1 VHLTIHDEPDEAE
14 WNAIDRG
21 LEAHSV
27 QFAPPYVARKLAI
40 FLRDEEGGL
49 LGGLLGETYWG
60 WLYVETLYVSD
71 ELRGQGWG
79 AKLLA
84 EGEAEALR
92 RGCRAVHLDTMS
104 YQALPFYE
112 KLGYTVWGTLENF
125 IDDHDRYF
133 LQKQLK

>member
-1 VHLTIHDEPDEAE
+1 MHLTIHDEPDEAE
-14 WNAIDRG
+14 WKAIDRG

-27 QFAPPYVARKLAI
+27 QFAPPFEWRKLAI

-49 LGGLLGETYWG
+49 LGGLLGATYWG
-60 WLYVETLYVSD
+60 WLYVETLYVAD
-71 ELRGQGWG
+71 ELRGQDWG
-79 AKLLA
+79 TKLLA

-112 KLGYTVWGTLENF
+112 KFGYTVWGTLENF
-125 IDDHDRYF
+125 VGGHDRYF
-133 LQKQLK
+133 LQKQL

>member
-1 VHLTIHDEPDEAE
+1 M
-14 WNAIDRG
+14 
-21 LEAHSV
+21 
-27 QFAPPYVARKLAI
+27 
-40 FLRDEEGGL
+40 

-79 AKLLA
+79 TKLLA

-125 IDDHDRYF
+125 IDGHDRYF
-133 LQKQLK
+133 LQKQL